1 MLLKIIFAP
10 LTLKGI
16 MTEFKEIATVSGKPG
31 LYKILK
37 PSRSGVI
44 LESMDEKKAKL
55 VVGASHRV
63 SVLSEISIYTLNEEG
78 ATPLEDIMKT
88 IEKEFE
94 GDTGLAQDADND
106 EYKAFLKHVLPEYDE
121 DRVYVSDI
129 KKLINWYKIIR
140 QHEPDLLKAREEES
154 PKGDEEEE

>member
-1 MLLKIIFAP
+1 
-10 LTLKGI
+10 

-44 LESMDEKKAKL
+44 LESMDEKKNKL
-55 VVGASHRV
+55 VVGGNHRV
-63 SVLSEISIYTLNEEG
+63 SVLSEISIYTLTEEG
-78 ATPLEDIMKT
+78 ATPLEVIMRN

-94 GDTGLAQDADND
+94 GDTGLANDADND
-106 EYKAFLKHVLPEYDE
+106 EYKAFLKHILPEYDE
-121 DRVYVSDI
+121 GRVYTSDI

-140 QHEPDLLKAREEES
+140 QYEPQVLQEKAAEDKEGDSLEE
-154 PKGDEEEE
+154 KD